1 MNTQNSI
8 RTQLFQHKH
17 SYFFSYFWS
26 LLIAHSV
33 LCYLASRFFKFQLSV
48 PWSDSLS
55 YIDYTSKYA
64 GMIAAL
70 LAILQLS
77 VRNSEVSELITGCLS
92 RKLTSFF
99 LAAVIYFNLA
109 FLATVNFVWFTNKIG
124 DSLINK
130 LAFGIPG
137 IGFSLASIITPY
149 LFVLLA
155 QGNLDVKRLQ
165 NRAQYLTKENECL
178 EQLRDSIHKK
188 THSNMPESARI
199 IWLRTFTYIPFVIS
213 ILGFVIFLVNL
224 IHRLP
229 EFFRI
234 YGVISTFIIVA
245 AIFFCALLIPVSW
258 TWRQYKIQQFVD
270 YNVVFPNTLRS
281 RYFTSKLERSK
292 SNVVSKYPKIKE
304 LTYGVTPRVVVYG
317 STICAFPSLFIYLF
331 YFICLEIPPIKSHLD
346 GMWSKAFATLFLTC
360 LSLKVAAAAL
370 DASWKLISKVKNPT
384 HSATTPTPLRI
395 KDWANCSILQTLSK
409 RLKENNEDIDRFT
422 QLIKE
427 SQKQDDKSL
436 ADKQS
441 LPDEVPPADSL
452 PQNEGG
458 EEDGD

>member
-1 MNTQNSI
+1 MNTQESI

-26 LLIAHSV
+26 LFIAYSV
-33 LCYLASRFFKFQLSV
+33 LYCLASRFFKFHLSV

-77 VRNSEVSELITGCLS
+77 VRQSEVSELITGCLS

-99 LAAVIYFNLA
+99 LAAAIYFNSI

-130 LAFGIPG
+130 LTFGTPG

-155 QGNLDVKRLQ
+155 QGNLDVKRLED
-165 NRAQYLTKENECL
+165 RAHYLTKENEYL
-178 EQLRDSIHKK
+178 EQLCDSIFKK
-188 THSNMPESARI
+188 THSSMPESARM
-199 IWLRTFTYIPFVIS
+199 IWIRTFTYIPFVVS
-213 ILGFVIFLVNL
+213 VLGFVIFLVNL

-234 YGVISTFIIVA
+234 YGVLSAFIIVV

-258 TWRQYKIQQFVD
+258 IWRQYKIQQFVD
-270 YNVVFPNTLRS
+270 YNIVFPNTLRW
-281 RYFTSKLERSK
+281 RYFTSKLESNKKNVISK
-292 SNVVSKYPKIKE
+292 HPKVKE
-304 LTYGVTPRVVVYG
+304 LAYGITPRVALYG
-317 STICAFPSLFIYLF
+317 PTVCAFASLFIYLF
-331 YFICLEIPPIKSHLD
+331 YFICLEIPPVKSHIN
-346 GMWSKAFATLFLTC
+346 GMWCKVFATLFLTC
-360 LSLKVAAAAL
+360 LSLKVAAATL
-370 DASWKLISKVKNPT
+370 DVSWRLIPKVKNST

-395 KDWANCSILQTLSK
+395 KDWTNCSILQASSK
-409 RLKENNEDIDRFT
+409 RLKENKKDIDRLT
-422 QLIKE
+422 QLIRE
-427 SQKQDDKSL
+427 SQKQNDKSL
-436 ADKQS
+436 ADEQS
-441 LPDEVPPADSL
+441 QPDEVPPVDS
-452 PQNEGG
+452 
-458 EEDGD
+458 